1 MLPTLSQVQS
11 VWVVLLVVKTIVLSA
26 VNALVMLLVLY
37 YNPIVLSE
45 LSFTLAK
52 VLTLEHVPVNTLPH
66 GTHAFDILLKLSL
79 LSLWTKWRGLNQVA
93 HVALISKVSLAL

>member
-11 VWVVLLVVKTIVLSA
+11 VWVVLLVVITIVLSA

-45 LSFTLAK
+45 LSFTLAR
-52 VLTLEHVPVNTLPH
+52 VLT
-66 GTHAFDILLKLSL
+66 
-79 LSLWTKWRGLNQVA
+79 
-93 HVALISKVSLAL
+93 

>member
-37 YNPIVLSE
+37 YNPIVLSK
-45 LSFTLAK
+45 LSFILAR
-52 VLTLEHVPVNTLPH
+52 VLT
-66 GTHAFDILLKLSL
+66 
-79 LSLWTKWRGLNQVA
+79 
-93 HVALISKVSLAL
+93 